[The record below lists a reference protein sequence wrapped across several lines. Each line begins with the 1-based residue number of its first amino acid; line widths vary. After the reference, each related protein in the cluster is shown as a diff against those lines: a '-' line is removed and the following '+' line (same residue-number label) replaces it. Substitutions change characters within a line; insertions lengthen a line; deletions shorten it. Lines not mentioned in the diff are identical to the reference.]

1 MLCPIILRT
10 ETKIVCENQKLQVL
24 YSKGVVYDTKP
35 SQTTKCPE
43 VIKWLRNLNVDTRK
57 KKHYKARMHMGVQI
71 GDELVLSFIN

>member
-35 SQTTKCPE
+35 S
-43 VIKWLRNLNVDTRK
+43 
-57 KKHYKARMHMGVQI
+57 
-71 GDELVLSFIN
+71 